1 MPLVVNLRHL
11 EEHDV
16 VVRGELPVDELDLD
30 PRDEMIRV
38 TQPLRHELEVQLL
51 DNSLLI
57 RGSLRL
63 MLKCRCVRC
72 LKTFKRELELN
83 PWTCHLPLEG
93 EERVPVVNDY
103 ADLTPYVR
111 EDMLLELP
119 QHPLCKPDCRGLA
132 EINAGKAL
140 KTGGKDEPVP
150 SAWAEL
156 DKLKLK
162 I

>member
-1 MPLVVNLRHL
+1 MPLIVNLRHL
-11 EEHDV
+11 EENDV
-16 VVRGELPVDELDLD
+16 VLRGELPVDELDLD
-30 PRDEMIRV
+30 TRDEMIGV

-51 DNSLLI
+51 DRSLLI

-63 MLKCRCVRC
+63 TLECRCVRC
-72 LKTFKRELELN
+72 LKPFERELELN

-93 EERVPVVNDY
+93 EEQVPVVNDC

-119 QHPLCKPDCRGLA
+119 RHPLCKPDCRGL
-132 EINAGKAL
+132 EKIKTGNAKN
-140 KTGGKDEPVP
+140 TGGKDELIP

-156 DKLKLK
+156 DKLKL
-162 I
+162 

>member
-16 VVRGELPVDELDLD
+16 ILRGELPVDELDLD
-30 PRDEMIRV
+30 TRDEMIRV
-38 TQPLRHELEVQLL
+38 TRPLRHEIEVQLL
-51 DNSLLI
+51 DDSLLL

-63 MLKCRCVRC
+63 PLECQCVRC
-72 LKTFKRELELN
+72 LKPFERELELN

-93 EERVPVVNDY
+93 EEQVPVVNDC

-119 QHPLCKPDCRGLA
+119 QHPLCKPDCRGF
-132 EINAGKAL
+132 EKITAGKAQN
-140 KTGGKDEPVP
+140 TGGKDELIP

-156 DKLKLK
+156 DKLKL
-162 I
+162 

>member
-16 VVRGELPVDELDLD
+16 VLRGELAVAELELDTH
-30 PRDEMIRV
+30 DEMIRV
-38 TQPLRHELEVQLL
+38 TRPLRHEFEVQML
-51 DNSLLI
+51 DRSLLI

-63 MLKCRCVRC
+63 TLECRCVRC
-72 LKTFKRELELN
+72 LKPFERELELN

-93 EERVPVVNDY
+93 EERVPVVNDC

-119 QHPLCKPDCRGLA
+119 QHPLCKPDCRGL
-132 EINAGKAL
+132 EKIKTGKAQN
-140 KTGGKDEPVP
+140 TGGKDELIP

-156 DKLKLK
+156 DKLKL
-162 I
+162 